1 MDPFYFFLFI
11 RLVGEEISSVL
22 MLGVGPVA
30 KTGLAMS
37 KSHTSVGILTA
48 LY

>member
-22 MLGVGPVA
+22 MPGVGPVV

>member
-1 MDPFYFFLFI
+1 MDLLFFFLFI
-11 RLVGEEISSVL
+11 RLFGEEISSVL
-22 MLGVGPVA
+22 MLGVGPVV